1 MRCENNVSQT
11 YYRDG
16 EFMPRTIE
24 LRCGSTSVHGTT
36 LVCESCQSKHHD
48 GWPDRCRHGVLIT
61 EYDCDCIACELG
73 ED

>member
-1 MRCENNVSQT
+1 MRCENKVSQT

-16 EFMPRTIE
+16 EFLPRTIE

-36 LVCESCQSKHHD
+36 LVCGSCESKHHD
-48 GWPDRCRHGVLIT
+48 GWPDYCRHGVRYT
-61 EYDCDCIACELG
+61 EYDIDCIACELG